1 MKRCLALGALAL
13 LGTAAVAV
21 ATVIAAAQRRLGI
34 EVCLEDFTE
43 DVNG

>member
-1 MKRCLALGALAL
+1 MARYLTLAALGLLGAAAL
-13 LGTAAVAV
+13 LGAWML
-21 ATVIAAAQRRLGI
+21 AAAQRRLGI